1 MAASRPA
8 RGKVNSPSEPIL
20 LFADAGE
27 WQRWLAAQHAR
38 SPGIWV
44 RLSKKGAET
53 PSVSY
58 AEALEEAICYG
69 WIDAQKRPQSQYFWL
84 QRFTPRGPKSIWSKR
99 NREKADALIAA
110 RRMQPAG
117 LRQVERARQDGRWQ
131 SAYDS
136 PRTAE
141 VPDDLAAALARN
153 AKARAFFETLDRANR
168 YAVLWRVQTAKKPET
183 RARRIAQFVEML
195 ARHEKLHP

>member
-8 RGKVNSPSEPIL
+8 RGKVNSPSEAIL
-20 LFADAGE
+20 LFSDARE
-27 WQRWLAAQHAR
+27 WRRWLARNHTA

-53 PSVSY
+53 RSVSY
-58 AEALEEAICYG
+58 AQALEEAICYG
-69 WIDAQKRPQSQYFWL
+69 WIDAQKRPESQNFWL

-99 NREKADALIAA
+99 NREKAADLIEAG
-110 RRMQPAG
+110 RMRPAG
-117 LRQVERARQDGRWQ
+117 LAQVERARQDGRWE

-153 AKARAFFETLDRANR
+153 AKAGAFFETLDRANR